1 MLNIYP
7 LSLLLG
13 EQALQSFYVAFT
25 YRYGEHLTISWCG
38 QEATKVLMRDRRTW
52 LWRPAGRTGTADILH
67 QNAPRAAL
75 GPAVPPTGCA
85 SLLSPSPPWQSSS
98 CFGFSSHSQSRS
110 PLSLLCLPLGGRS
123 RQAETEHP
131 VNDMMKKYPL
141 FLSTEGKWTISSFF
155 FPPFTIQ
162 QRGQAKGVY
171 FCSSVTCW
179 TDKSSYYYIG
189 RLEEIRTIRVTPC
202 HQFWLYALFHNEEA
216 LEDVNLL
223 EIQEWE
229 RK

>member
-13 EQALQSFYVAFT
+13 EQALQRFYVAFT

-38 QEATKVLMRDRRTW
+38 QEATKVLLRDRRTG
-52 LWRPAGRTGTADILH
+52 AADILH
-67 QNAPRAAL
+67 QNDPRAAL
-75 GPAVPPTGCA
+75 GPAVPPMGCA
-85 SLLSPSPPWQSSS
+85 SLLSPPWQSSS
-98 CFGFSSHSQSRS
+98 CSGFSFHSQSRS

-141 FLSTEGKWTISSFF
+141 FLSTEGKWMNNLFLFF
-155 FPPFTIQ
+155 SPFTIQ

-171 FCSSVTCW
+171 FCSSVTRW
-179 TDKSSYYYIG
+179 ADKSSYYYIG

-202 HQFWLYALFHNEEA
+202 HQFWLYFTT
-216 LEDVNLL
+216 
-223 EIQEWE
+223 
-229 RK
+229 RKP